1 MKALNIA
8 KNSKI
13 AKYDYAYKE
22 MLDPDQDKKTTEE
35 RELEFVLTI
44 RKKFFDFLRPLLL
57 SVKDCIKEEFKT
69 ENRNSRYRNEE

>member
-22 MLDPDQDKKTTEE
+22 MLDPDQDNKTVEE

-57 SVKDCIKEEFKT
+57 SVKDCIKEEFKS
-69 ENRNSRYRNEE
+69 ENRKNSNKNE